1 MWDFLKENIDI
12 THLSNYKTPASAR
25 YYFEVNSESDVTKL
39 SEIYEFCRQQDI
51 PYLIVSWGTNMLFA
65 FEQYPWVIIKNNLL
79 GWTYDTETKILK
91 SYSQESIRQI
101 AQELEEDYRQ
111 DLWHRFIGLP
121 GSIGGALFGNAGC
134 FGLEIQ
140 HNFASAKVYN
150 LKLGKIEKWTT
161 EDMDFSYRNTKLK
174 DSDGKYFIISLE
186 FDLSEKK
193 EKYHSDVDNIY
204 FREHKQPKWNSCG
217 SFFKNPSREQS
228 AGMLIEEVWLK
239 WYQIWGAYFSE
250 KHANF
255 LMHDG
260 QGTYKDMLELIDI
273 AQTKVQDNFGIELV
287 NEVRIIK
294 PK

>member
-1 MWDFLKENIDI
+1 MLPYLQINTDI
-12 THLSNYKTPASAR
+12 THLSNYKTPATAR
-25 YYFEVNSESDVTKL
+25 YYFEVNSEPDVTKL
-39 SEIYEFCRQQDI
+39 SEIYSFCRQQDI
-51 PYLIVSWGTNMLFA
+51 PYLVVSWGTNMLFA
-65 FEQYPWVIIKNNLL
+65 FEEYRWVIIKNNLL
-79 GWTYDTETKILK
+79 GWSYDTQTKVLK
-91 SYSQESIRQI
+91 SYSQESIWDI
-101 AQELEEDYRQ
+101 AQELEDDYRQ

-140 HNFASAKVYN
+140 HNFVATQVYN
-150 LKLGKIEKWTT
+150 LESGKIEAWTT
-161 EDMDFSYRNTKLK
+161 DDMAFSYRNTKLK
-174 DSDGKYFIISLE
+174 NSNGKYFIVSLE

-193 EKYHSDVDNIY
+193 EKYHSDIDNIY

-217 SFFKNPSREQS
+217 SFFKNPSKDQP

-239 WYQIWGAYFSE
+239 GYWVGGAYFSE

-260 QGTYKDMLELIDI
+260 QGTYRDMLELIEL
-273 AQTKVQDNFGIELV
+273 AQTKVQERFGIRLE

-294 PK
+294 AK